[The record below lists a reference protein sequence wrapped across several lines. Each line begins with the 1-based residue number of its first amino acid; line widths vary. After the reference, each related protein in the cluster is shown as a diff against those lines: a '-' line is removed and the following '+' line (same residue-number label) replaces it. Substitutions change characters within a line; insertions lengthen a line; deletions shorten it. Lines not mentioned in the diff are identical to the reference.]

1 MSIIT
6 NIINIEFYLIIMEV
20 INIDY
25 EVVVKYNGDILK
37 LEDELGVDV
46 EILSP
51 TYAIIIADNPSKF
64 DELLNYSEIEY
75 VEKPFILETQDVQS
89 FSSTGIIGFK
99 IRTRLT
105 GKGTIL
111 GIIDSGIDYTLPIF
125 RDASGKSKILYLWD
139 QSIKGT
145 PPEGFKSGSI
155 YTNEDINEAIEGVK
169 DIPISIT
176 ATHGTHVSGIAAS
189 IANDADIIFVRVGNR
204 QTDYYSKSTE
214 FMRAIKFILDKA
226 LELTR
231 PVAINISYGS
241 NEGSHRGIS
250 LFEQYIDD
258 QCLFWKNNIVV
269 AAGNNANKGGHK
281 RIQLTENLEQDVE
294 VVIGE
299 NEMIININIWPDFMD
314 DFSITV
320 ISPSNQSSQ
329 ALSIDN
335 PNLNNTMGNTRV
347 TGVFYPIEP
356 YSLARRVTIRL
367 LSTSIEQG
375 MNSGIWR
382 LRFKPI
388 KIVNG
393 QIDLYLP
400 TSEGI
405 SPDTRFLSPSNILT
419 VTVPGTAT
427 RVITVG
433 SFDSRTDTVSVFS
446 GRGDVSLGIYKPDI
460 LAPGENILSFFPGG
474 TTGVLTGTSM
484 ATPHVTGVCALLM
497 EWGIVQ
503 RNDLFLYSQR
513 SKALLLDNA
522 RRIEGQSYPSN
533 ELGYGFLDMRNVTLK
548 SYKDNEIDNLFR
560 NSKITDKINTRVND
574 TTYSAFLVV
583 REGFFDK
590 LKSMGLEDEFTKLS
604 DNTGILNTFRVYED
618 YLLELLE
625 SEVTVRATNVLS
637 MESMG
642 KPSPGE
648 TGGINANEEIG
659 VNFIKNNPNMDITG
673 RGVLICVADS
683 GIDYLHEDFIYEDG
697 TSKIAYIWDQTKE
710 GRPPKGFNIG
720 TEYTKEDINKAIAS
734 KDDSLTKD
742 ETGSGTLISGICAG
756 LGNVKK
762 EYEGVAP
769 QAELVIVKLKTK
781 EGFTNNAYFYVAR
794 QYALS
799 KAQELKKPIIMN
811 DSVGNI
817 LQAGYISGIVENE
830 LNLIKGY
837 CEVAAMGNEANTRT
851 HVTGKINNGGE
862 SKDVEFEVTKTEPI
876 LQVYI
881 WVDRPDEINAKIISP
896 SGEESKDIS
905 VGYYITVDGE
915 FNFEN
920 TKYFINYIYP
930 TIFSGQQLVQI
941 IFHNMTRGTWKI
953 RLTGLFII
961 SGKYNIY
968 MDNKVFLNEGT
979 NFSSSDP
986 FYTVN
991 FPAIQDYLISVGAYD
1006 LQNNNIWPP
1015 SSRGPNIQNEL
1026 NPNIIAPGVNIIG
1039 PYPNNTYGKL
1049 TGTSAAAA
1057 YVSGACALFY
1067 QYTIVDNKYPK
1078 QGFIPNIKA
1087 FLELGARR
1095 NEGTT
1100 YPNNIG
1106 GYGVLNVRGAFEQFR

>member
-6 NIINIEFYLIIMEV
+6 NIINIEFYLLITEV

-51 TYAIIIADNPSKF
+51 TYAIIIADNPNKF

-75 VEKPFILETQDVQS
+75 VEKPFILETQDAQS
-89 FSSTGIIGFK
+89 FSSTGIISFK
-99 IRTRLT
+99 NRTGLS
-105 GKGTIL
+105 GNGTIL

-145 PPEGFKSGSI
+145 PPEGFKSGSL
-155 YTNEDINEAIEGVK
+155 YTNEDINQAINGEK
-169 DIPISIT
+169 NIPISIT

-189 IANDADIIFVRVGNR
+189 IANNADIIFVRVGNR

-214 FMRAIKFILDKA
+214 FMRAIKFILDKS

-241 NEGSHRGIS
+241 NEGSHRGLS

-281 RIQLTENLEQDVE
+281 RIQLTENLDQDVE
-294 VVIGE
+294 IVIGE
-299 NEMIININIWPDFMD
+299 NEMIININIWPNFMD
-314 DFSITV
+314 EFSITV
-320 ISPSNQSSQ
+320 TNPSNQSSQ
-329 ALSIDN
+329 ALSMDN
-335 PNLNNTMGNTRV
+335 PNLDNTLGNTIV

-367 LSTSIEQG
+367 STMSLEQG
-375 MNSGIWR
+375 INSGIWR

-405 SPDTRFLSPSNILT
+405 SPNTRFLSPSNILT

-460 LAPGENILSFFPGG
+460 LAPGENILSFLPGG
-474 TTGVLTGTSM
+474 TTGALTGTSM

-497 EWGIVQ
+497 EWGIVK

-513 SKALLLDNA
+513 SKALLLDSA

-533 ELGYGFLDMRNVTLK
+533 ELGYGFLDMRNIILR
-548 SYKDNEIDNLFR
+548 SYGSNEIDGLFR
-560 NSKITDKINTRVND
+560 TSKYINDINIRKNN
-574 TTYSAFLVV
+574 TTENVFVII
-583 REGFFDK
+583 REGFLEE
-590 LKSMGLEDEFTKLS
+590 LKGIGLENDFTRLS
-604 DNTGILNTFRVYED
+604 ENTGILNTKNSSED
-618 YLLELLE
+618 VLLELFG
-625 SEVTVRATNVLS
+625 SDVTVRPTNLVS
-637 MESMG
+637 MEPLG
-642 KPSPGE
+642 KSYLGE

-659 VNFIKNNPNMDITG
+659 VNFIKNNPNMDVTG
-673 RGVLICVADS
+673 KGVLICIADS

-697 TSKIAYIWDQTKE
+697 TSKIAYLWDQTKE
-710 GRPPKGFNIG
+710 GNHPKGFYIG
-720 TEYTKEDINKAIAS
+720 TEYTKEDINKAIAAN
-734 KDDSLTKD
+734 DDTLTED

-756 LGNVKK
+756 LGRVKK

-769 QAELVIVKLKTK
+769 QAELVIVKLKIE
-781 EGFTNNAYFYVAR
+781 EGYTNNAYFYIAR
-794 QYALS
+794 QYAIS
-799 KAQELKKPIIMN
+799 KSKELKKPIIMT

-817 LQAGYISGIVENE
+817 LQAGYISGFAETE
-830 LNLIKGY
+830 LNLLKGY
-837 CEVAAMGNEANTRT
+837 CEVGAVGNEANTQT
-851 HVTGKINNGGE
+851 HTTGSINNAGE
-862 SKDVEFEVTKTEPI
+862 SKDVEFEVTKTEPF

-881 WVDRPDEINAKIISP
+881 WVDRPDEINVKIISP
-896 SGEESKDIS
+896 TGEESKDIS
-905 VGYYITVDGE
+905 VGYYISVDGE

-920 TKYFINYIYP
+920 TKYIISYVYP

-941 IFHNMTRGTWKI
+941 IFYNITRGTWKI
-953 RLTGLFII
+953 RLTGAFII

-968 MDNKVFLNEGT
+968 MENKIFLNEGT
-979 NFSSSDP
+979 NFSNPDP

-991 FPAIQDYLISVGAYD
+991 FPAIQDYLVSVGAYD

-1015 SSRGPNIQNEL
+1015 SSRGPNILNEL

-1039 PYPNNTYGKL
+1039 PYPNNTYGRL
-1049 TGTSAAAA
+1049 TGTAASAA

-1078 QGFIPNIKA
+1078 QGFIPNVKA
-1087 FLELGARR
+1087 FLQLGARR
-1095 NEGTT
+1095 NEGTV
-1100 YPNNIG
+1100 YPNDIA
-1106 GYGVLNVRGAFEQFR
+1106 GYGVLNVRGTFEQFR

>member
-1 MSIIT
+1 
-6 NIINIEFYLIIMEV
+6 MEV

-37 LEDELGVDV
+37 LENELGVDV

-51 TYAIIIADNPSKF
+51 TYAIIIADDPNKF

-89 FSSTGIIGFK
+89 FSSTGIISFK
-99 IRTRLT
+99 NRTGLT
-105 GKGTIL
+105 GKGTII

-125 RDASGKSKILYLWD
+125 RDASGGSKILYLWD
-139 QSIKGT
+139 QSIRGT
-145 PPEGFKSGSI
+145 PPEGFKSGNL
-155 YTNEDINEAIEGVK
+155 YTNEDINQAINGEK
-169 DIPISIT
+169 NIPIPIT
-176 ATHGTHVSGIAAS
+176 ASHGTHVSGIAAE
-189 IANDADIIFVRVGNR
+189 IANDADIIFVRVGSR
-204 QTDYYSKSTE
+204 PTDYYSKSTE
-214 FMRAIKFILDKA
+214 FMRAIKFILDRS
-226 LELTR
+226 LELKR
-231 PVAINISYGS
+231 PVAINVSYGS
-241 NEGSHRGIS
+241 NEGSHKGLS

-281 RIQLTENLEQDVE
+281 RIQLTENSDEDVE
-294 VVIGE
+294 IIIGE
-299 NEMIININIWPDFMD
+299 NEMIININIWPNFMD
-314 DFSITV
+314 EFSITV
-320 ISPSNQSSQ
+320 INPSNQSSQ
-329 ALSIDN
+329 ALSMDN

-347 TGVFYPIEP
+347 TGIFYPIEP

-367 LSTSIEQG
+367 FTTSIEQG
-375 MNSGIWR
+375 INSGIWR
-382 LRFKPI
+382 LKFRPI

-433 SFDSRTDTVSVFS
+433 SFDSRTDTVSLFS

-460 LAPGENILSFFPGG
+460 LAPGENILSYLPGG
-474 TTGVLTGTSM
+474 TIGSLTGTSM
-484 ATPHVTGVCALLM
+484 ATPHVTGVCCLLM
-497 EWGIVQ
+497 DWGIVQ

-513 SKALLLDNA
+513 LKALLLDNA
-522 RRIEGQSYPSN
+522 RRIEGQSYPTN
-533 ELGYGFLDMRNVTLK
+533 ELGYGFLYMRNVILK
-548 SYKDNEIDNLFR
+548 SYKDNEIENLFR
-560 NSKITDKINTRVND
+560 TSKNVYDINTKVND
-574 TTYSAFLVV
+574 TSNRTFLTI
-583 REGFFDK
+583 REGFFDE
-590 LKSMGLEDEFTKLS
+590 LKSMGLEYEFTKLS
-604 DNTGILNTFRVYED
+604 ENTGILNTLKVYED
-618 YLLELLE
+618 DLLKLFE
-625 SEVTVRATNVLS
+625 SEVTVRATNVVR
-637 MESMG
+637 MEPMG
-642 KPSPGE
+642 RPSSGE
-648 TGGINANEEIG
+648 SGGINANEEIG
-659 VNFIKNNPNMDITG
+659 VNFIKSNPNMNITG
-673 RGVLICVADS
+673 KGVLICVADS

-697 TSKIAYIWDQTKE
+697 RSKIAYIWDQTKE
-710 GRPPKGFNIG
+710 GNPPKGFYIG

-756 LGNVKK
+756 LGRVKK

-769 QAELVIVKLKTK
+769 QAELVIVKLKIE
-781 EGFTNNAYFYVAR
+781 EGFTNNAYFYIAR

-817 LQAGYISGIVENE
+817 LQTGYTSGIVENE
-830 LNLIKGY
+830 LNLLKGY
-837 CEVAAMGNEANTRT
+837 CEVAAAGNEANTRT
-851 HVTGKINNGGE
+851 HVTGKINNEGE
-862 SKDVEFEVTKTEPI
+862 SKDVEFQVTKTEPI
-876 LQVYI
+876 LQVYL

-905 VGYYITVDGE
+905 VGNYITEDGE

-920 TKYFINYIYP
+920 TKYSISYVYP
-930 TIFSGQQLVQI
+930 TIFSGQQLVRI
-941 IFHNMTRGTWKI
+941 IFHNITRGTWKI

-968 MDNKVFLNEGT
+968 MDNNVFLNEGT
-979 NFSSSDP
+979 NFSNSDP

-991 FPAIQDYLISVGAYD
+991 FPATQDYLISVGAYD
-1006 LQNNNIWPP
+1006 LQNNNIWPQ
-1015 SSRGPNIQNEL
+1015 SSRGTNIQNEL

-1049 TGTSAAAA
+1049 TGTAASAA

-1087 FLELGARR
+1087 FLKLGARR
-1095 NEGTT
+1095 NEGTI

-1106 GYGVLNVRGAFEQFR
+1106 GYGVLNVRGTFEQFRWEVNEKLE

>member
-1 MSIIT
+1 
-6 NIINIEFYLIIMEV
+6 MEV

-64 DELLNYSEIEY
+64 DQLLNYSEIEY
-75 VEKPFILETQDVQS
+75 VEKPFILETQDAQS
-89 FSSTGIIGFK
+89 FSSTGIISFK
-99 IRTRLT
+99 NRTGLS

-125 RDASGKSKILYLWD
+125 KDASGKSKILYLWD

-145 PPEGFKSGSI
+145 PPEGFKSGSL
-155 YTNEDINEAIEGVK
+155 YTNEDINQAIDGQK
-169 DIPISIT
+169 NIPIPIT
-176 ATHGTHVSGIAAS
+176 ATHGTHVSGIAAG

-281 RIQLTENLEQDVE
+281 RIQLTENLDQDVE

-299 NEMIININIWPDFMD
+299 NEMIININIWPNFIDE
-314 DFSITV
+314 FSIIV
-320 ISPSNQSSQ
+320 INPSNQSSQ

-335 PNLNNTMGNTRV
+335 PNLNNTLGNTIV

-356 YSLARRVTIRL
+356 YSLARRVTVR
-367 LSTSIEQG
+367 LSTMSLEQG
-375 MNSGIWR
+375 INSGIWR

-405 SPDTRFLSPSNILT
+405 SPETKFLSPSNILT

-460 LAPGENILSFFPGG
+460 LAPGENILSFLPGG
-474 TTGVLTGTSM
+474 TTGSLTGTSM

-497 EWGIVQ
+497 EWGIVK

-513 SKALLLDNA
+513 TKALLLDSA
-522 RRIEGQSYPSN
+522 RRIEGHTYPSN

-548 SYKDNEIDNLFR
+548 SYKNNEINGLFR
-560 NSKITDKINTRVND
+560 SNKYFNKINIRKNN
-574 TTYSAFLVV
+574 TTDNAFLIVK
-583 REGFFDK
+583 EGFFDE
-590 LKSMGLEDEFTKLS
+590 LKKIGLENDFTKLS
-604 DNTGILNTFRVYED
+604 ENTGIFNIKNSNQDIILKLF
-618 YLLELLE
+618 E
-625 SEVTVRATNVLS
+625 SEVTVRAANLLN
-637 MESMG
+637 MEYFGTSY
-642 KPSPGE
+642 SGE
-648 TGGINANEEIG
+648 SGGINANEEIG
-659 VNFIKNNPNMDITG
+659 INFIKNNPNMDVTG

-697 TSKIAYIWDQTKE
+697 TSKIACIWDQTKE
-710 GRPPKGFNIG
+710 GKPPKGFYIG
-720 TEYTKEDINKAIAS
+720 TEYTKEDINKAIAN

-756 LGNVKK
+756 LGRLKK

-769 QAELVIVKLKTK
+769 QSELVIVKLKTE
-781 EGFTNNAYFYVAR
+781 EGYTNNAYFYIAR
-794 QYALS
+794 QYAIS
-799 KAQELKKPIIMN
+799 KSLELKKPIIMN

-830 LNLIKGY
+830 LNLLRGY
-837 CEVAAMGNEANTRT
+837 CEVAAVGNEANTQIHTSGR
-851 HVTGKINNGGE
+851 INSVGE
-862 SKDVEFEVTKTEPI
+862 SKDVEFEVIKTESF

-881 WVDRPDEINAKIISP
+881 WVDRPDEINVKIISP

-920 TKYFINYIYP
+920 TKYSISYVYP

-941 IFHNMTRGTWKI
+941 IFHNATRGTWKI
-953 RLTGLFII
+953 RLTGAFII

-979 NFSSSDP
+979 NFSNPDP

-991 FPAIQDYLISVGAYD
+991 FPAIQDYLISVGSYD
-1006 LQNNNIWPP
+1006 LQKNNMWPP
-1015 SSRGPNIQNEL
+1015 SSRGPNILNEL
-1026 NPNIIAPGVNIIG
+1026 NPDIIAPGVNIIG
-1039 PYPNNTYGKL
+1039 PYPNNTYGRL
-1049 TGTSAAAA
+1049 TGTAASAA

-1078 QGFIPNIKA
+1078 QGFIPNFKA
-1087 FLELGARR
+1087 FLQLGARR
-1095 NEGTT
+1095 NEGTV
-1100 YPNNIG
+1100 YPNNVG
-1106 GYGVLNVRGAFEQFR
+1106 GYGLLNVRGIFEQFR

>member
-6 NIINIEFYLIIMEV
+6 NIINIEFYLLITEV

-51 TYAIIIADNPSKF
+51 TYAIIIADNPNKF

-75 VEKPFILETQDVQS
+75 VEKPFILETQDAQS
-89 FSSTGIIGFK
+89 FSSTGIISFK
-99 IRTRLT
+99 NRTGLS
-105 GKGTIL
+105 GNGTIL

-145 PPEGFKSGSI
+145 PPEGFKSGSL
-155 YTNEDINEAIEGVK
+155 YTNEDINQAINGEK
-169 DIPISIT
+169 NIPISIT

-214 FMRAIKFILDKA
+214 FMRAIKFILDKS

-241 NEGSHRGIS
+241 NEGSHRGLS

-281 RIQLTENLEQDVE
+281 RIQLTENLDQDVE
-294 VVIGE
+294 IVIGE
-299 NEMIININIWPDFMD
+299 NEMIININIWPNFMD
-314 DFSITV
+314 EFSITV
-320 ISPSNQSSQ
+320 TNPSNQSSQ
-329 ALSIDN
+329 ALSMDN
-335 PNLNNTMGNTRV
+335 PNLNNTLGNTIV

-367 LSTSIEQG
+367 STMSLEQG
-375 MNSGIWR
+375 INSGIWR

-405 SPDTRFLSPSNILT
+405 SPNTRFLSPSNILT

-460 LAPGENILSFFPGG
+460 LAPGENILSFLPGG
-474 TTGVLTGTSM
+474 TTGALTGTSM

-497 EWGIVQ
+497 EWGIVK

-513 SKALLLDNA
+513 SKALLLDSA

-533 ELGYGFLDMRNVTLK
+533 ELGYGFLDMRNIILR
-548 SYKDNEIDNLFR
+548 SYGSNEIDGLFR
-560 NSKITDKINTRVND
+560 TSKYINDINIRKNN
-574 TTYSAFLVV
+574 TTENVFVII
-583 REGFFDK
+583 REGFLEE
-590 LKSMGLEDEFTKLS
+590 LKGIGLENDFTRLS
-604 DNTGILNTFRVYED
+604 ENTGILNTKNSSED
-618 YLLELLE
+618 ALLELFG
-625 SEVTVRATNVLS
+625 SDVTVRPTNLVS
-637 MESMG
+637 MEPLG
-642 KPSPGE
+642 KPYPGE

-659 VNFIKNNPNMDITG
+659 VNFIKNNPNMDVTG
-673 RGVLICVADS
+673 KGVLICIADS

-697 TSKIAYIWDQTKE
+697 TSKIAYLWDQTKE
-710 GRPPKGFNIG
+710 GNHPKGFYIG
-720 TEYTKEDINKAIAS
+720 TEYTKEDINKAIAAN
-734 KDDSLTKD
+734 DDTLTED

-756 LGNVKK
+756 LGRVKK

-769 QAELVIVKLKTK
+769 QAELVIVKLKIE
-781 EGFTNNAYFYVAR
+781 EGYTNNAYFYIAR
-794 QYALS
+794 QYAIS
-799 KAQELKKPIIMN
+799 KSKELKKPIIMT

-817 LQAGYISGIVENE
+817 LQAGYISGFAETE
-830 LNLIKGY
+830 LNLLKGY
-837 CEVAAMGNEANTRT
+837 CEVGAVGNEASTQT
-851 HVTGKINNGGE
+851 HTTGSINNAGE
-862 SKDVEFEVTKTEPI
+862 SKDVEFEVTKTEPF

-881 WVDRPDEINAKIISP
+881 WVDRPDEINVKIISP
-896 SGEESKDIS
+896 TGEESKDIS
-905 VGYYITVDGE
+905 VGYYISVDGE

-920 TKYFINYIYP
+920 TKYIISYVYP

-941 IFHNMTRGTWKI
+941 IFYNITRGTWKI
-953 RLTGLFII
+953 RLTGAFII

-968 MDNKVFLNEGT
+968 MENKIFLNEGT
-979 NFSSSDP
+979 NFSNPDP

-991 FPAIQDYLISVGAYD
+991 FPAIQDYLVSVGAYD

-1015 SSRGPNIQNEL
+1015 SSRGPNILNEL

-1039 PYPNNTYGKL
+1039 PYPNNTYGRL
-1049 TGTSAAAA
+1049 TGTAASAA

-1078 QGFIPNIKA
+1078 QGFIPNVKA
-1087 FLELGARR
+1087 FLQLGARR
-1095 NEGTT
+1095 NEGTV
-1100 YPNNIG
+1100 YPNDIA
-1106 GYGVLNVRGAFEQFR
+1106 GYGVLNVRGTFEQFR

>member
-6 NIINIEFYLIIMEV
+6 NIINIEFYLLITEV

-51 TYAIIIADNPSKF
+51 TYAIIIADNPNKF

-75 VEKPFILETQDVQS
+75 VEKPFILETQDAQS
-89 FSSTGIIGFK
+89 FSSTGIISFK
-99 IRTRLT
+99 NRTGLS
-105 GKGTIL
+105 GNGTIL

-145 PPEGFKSGSI
+145 PPEGFKSGSL
-155 YTNEDINEAIEGVK
+155 YTNEDINQAINGEK
-169 DIPISIT
+169 NIPISIT

-189 IANDADIIFVRVGNR
+189 IANNADIIFVRVGNR

-214 FMRAIKFILDKA
+214 FMRAIKFILDKS

-241 NEGSHRGIS
+241 NEGSHRGLS

-281 RIQLTENLEQDVE
+281 RIQLTENLDQDVE
-294 VVIGE
+294 IVIGE
-299 NEMIININIWPDFMD
+299 NEMIININIWPNFMD
-314 DFSITV
+314 EFSITV
-320 ISPSNQSSQ
+320 TNPSNQSSQ
-329 ALSIDN
+329 ALSMDN
-335 PNLNNTMGNTRV
+335 PNLNNTLGNTIV

-367 LSTSIEQG
+367 STMSLEQG
-375 MNSGIWR
+375 INSGIWR

-405 SPDTRFLSPSNILT
+405 SPNTRFLSPSNILT

-460 LAPGENILSFFPGG
+460 LAPGENILSFLPGG
-474 TTGVLTGTSM
+474 TTGALTGTSM

-497 EWGIVQ
+497 EWGIVK

-513 SKALLLDNA
+513 SKALLLDSA

-533 ELGYGFLDMRNVTLK
+533 ELGYGFLDMRNIILR
-548 SYKDNEIDNLFR
+548 SYGSNEIDGLFR
-560 NSKITDKINTRVND
+560 TSKYINDINIRKNN
-574 TTYSAFLVV
+574 TTENVFVII
-583 REGFFDK
+583 REGFLEE
-590 LKSMGLEDEFTKLS
+590 LKGIGLENDFTRLS
-604 DNTGILNTFRVYED
+604 ENTGILNTKNSSED
-618 YLLELLE
+618 VLLELFG
-625 SEVTVRATNVLS
+625 SDVTVRPTNLVS
-637 MESMG
+637 MEPLG
-642 KPSPGE
+642 KPYLGE

-659 VNFIKNNPNMDITG
+659 VNFIKNNPNMDVTG
-673 RGVLICVADS
+673 KGVLICIADS

-697 TSKIAYIWDQTKE
+697 TSKIAYLWDQTKE
-710 GRPPKGFNIG
+710 GNHPKGFYIG
-720 TEYTKEDINKAIAS
+720 TEYTKEDINKAIAAN
-734 KDDSLTKD
+734 DDTLTED

-756 LGNVKK
+756 LGRVKK

-769 QAELVIVKLKTK
+769 QAELVIVKLKIE
-781 EGFTNNAYFYVAR
+781 EGYTNNAYFYIAR
-794 QYALS
+794 QYAIS
-799 KAQELKKPIIMN
+799 KSKELKKPIIMT

-817 LQAGYISGIVENE
+817 LQAGYISGFAETE
-830 LNLIKGY
+830 LNLLKGY
-837 CEVAAMGNEANTRT
+837 CEVGAVGNEANTQT
-851 HVTGKINNGGE
+851 HTTGSINNAGE
-862 SKDVEFEVTKTEPI
+862 SKDVEFEVTKTEPF

-881 WVDRPDEINAKIISP
+881 WVDRPDEINVKIISP
-896 SGEESKDIS
+896 TGEESKDIS
-905 VGYYITVDGE
+905 VGYYISVDGE

-920 TKYFINYIYP
+920 TKYIISYVYP

-941 IFHNMTRGTWKI
+941 IFYNITRGTWKI
-953 RLTGLFII
+953 RLTGAFII

-968 MDNKVFLNEGT
+968 MENKIFLNEGT
-979 NFSSSDP
+979 NFSNPDP

-991 FPAIQDYLISVGAYD
+991 FPAIQDYLVSVGAYD

-1015 SSRGPNIQNEL
+1015 SSRGPNILNEL

-1039 PYPNNTYGKL
+1039 PYPNNTYGRL
-1049 TGTSAAAA
+1049 TGTAASAA

-1078 QGFIPNIKA
+1078 QGFIPNVKA
-1087 FLELGARR
+1087 FLQLGARR
-1095 NEGTT
+1095 NEGTV
-1100 YPNNIG
+1100 YPNDIA
-1106 GYGVLNVRGAFEQFR
+1106 GYGVLNVRGTFEQFR

>member
-1 MSIIT
+1 
-6 NIINIEFYLIIMEV
+6 MEV

-37 LEDELGVDV
+37 LENELGVDV

-51 TYAIIIADNPSKF
+51 TYAIIIADNPNKF

-75 VEKPFILETQDVQS
+75 VEKPFVLVTQDEQS
-89 FSSTGIIGFK
+89 FSSTGITSFK
-99 IRTRLT
+99 NRTGLT
-105 GKGTIL
+105 GNGTIL
-111 GIIDSGIDYTLPIF
+111 GLIDSGIDYTLPIF
-125 RDASGKSKILYLWD
+125 KDASGKSKILYLWD

-145 PPEGFKSGSI
+145 PPEGFKSGSL
-155 YTNEDINEAIEGVK
+155 YTNEDINQAINGEK
-169 DIPISIT
+169 YIPISIT

-214 FMRAIKFILDKA
+214 FMRAIKFILDKS
-226 LELTR
+226 LELKR

-241 NEGSHRGIS
+241 NEGSHRGLS

-281 RIQLTENLEQDVE
+281 RIQLTENSDQDVE

-299 NEMIININIWPDFMD
+299 NEMIININIWPNFIDE
-314 DFSITV
+314 FSIIVTN
-320 ISPSNQSSQ
+320 PSNQSSQ
-329 ALSIDN
+329 ALSLDN
-335 PNLNNTMGNTRV
+335 PNINNTLGNTRV

-367 LSTSIEQG
+367 TSTSIEQG

-382 LRFKPI
+382 LKFRPI

-405 SPDTRFLSPSNILT
+405 SANTRFLSPSNILT

-433 SFDSRTDTVSVFS
+433 SFDSRTDTVSIFS
-446 GRGDVSLGIYKPDI
+446 GRGDVSLGVYKPDI
-460 LAPGENILSFFPGG
+460 LAPGENILSFLPGG
-474 TTGVLTGTSM
+474 TTGALTGTSM

-497 EWGIVQ
+497 EWGIVK
-503 RNDLFLYSQR
+503 RNDLYLYSQR

-522 RRIEGQSYPSN
+522 RRLEGQSYPSN
-533 ELGYGFLDMRNVTLK
+533 ESGFGFLYMRNIILRSYGGNEIDGLFRTSKNTDGANAREEDTTESAFLTIREGFLDELK
-548 SYKDNEIDNLFR
+548 SI
-560 NSKITDKINTRVND
+560 
-574 TTYSAFLVV
+574 
-583 REGFFDK
+583 
-590 LKSMGLEDEFTKLS
+590 GLENKFTRLS
-604 DNTGILNTFRVYED
+604 ENTGILNAVKGYED
-618 YLLELLE
+618 ALSKLVE
-625 SEVTVRATNVLS
+625 SEVTVRATSVIS
-637 MESMG
+637 MELLG
-642 KPSPGE
+642 KPTPGVS
-648 TGGINANEEIG
+648 GGINANEEIG

-710 GRPPKGFNIG
+710 GNPPKGFYIG
-720 TEYTKEDINKAIAS
+720 TEYTKEDINKAIAA

-756 LGNVKK
+756 LGRVKK

-769 QAELVIVKLKTK
+769 QSELVIVKLKTV
-781 EGFTNNAYFYVAR
+781 EGFTNNAYFYIAR
-794 QYALS
+794 QYALFKS
-799 KAQELKKPIIMN
+799 QELKKPIIMT

-830 LNLIKGY
+830 LNLLKGY
-837 CEVAAMGNEANTRT
+837 CEVGAVGNEANTQT
-851 HVTGKINNGGE
+851 HTTGRINRAGE

-876 LQVYI
+876 LQVYV
-881 WVDRPDEINAKIISP
+881 WVDRPDQINVKLISP

-905 VGYYITVDGE
+905 VGYYITVDGQ
-915 FNFEN
+915 FDFEN
-920 TKYFINYIYP
+920 TKYFISYIYP

-941 IFHNMTRGTWKI
+941 IFHNITRGTWKI

-968 MDNKVFLNEGT
+968 MNNKAFLNEGT
-979 NFSSSDP
+979 NFSNPDP

-1015 SSRGPNIQNEL
+1015 SSRGPNIQNDL

-1039 PYPNNTYGKL
+1039 PYPNNTYGRL
-1049 TGTSAAAA
+1049 TGTAASAA

-1067 QYTIVDNKYPK
+1067 QHTIVDNKYPK

-1087 FLELGARR
+1087 FLQLGARR
-1095 NEGTT
+1095 NEGTV
-1100 YPNNIG
+1100 YPNDIA
-1106 GYGVLNVRGAFEQFR
+1106 GYGLLNVRGTFEQFR

>member
-6 NIINIEFYLIIMEV
+6 NIINIEFYLLITEV

-51 TYAIIIADNPSKF
+51 TYAIIIADNPNKF

-75 VEKPFILETQDVQS
+75 VEKPFILETQDAQS
-89 FSSTGIIGFK
+89 FSSTGIISFK
-99 IRTRLT
+99 NRTGLS
-105 GKGTIL
+105 GNGTVL

-145 PPEGFKSGSI
+145 PPEGFKSGSL
-155 YTNEDINEAIEGVK
+155 YTNEDINQAINGEK
-169 DIPISIT
+169 NIPISIT

-189 IANDADIIFVRVGNR
+189 IANNADIIFVRVGNR

-214 FMRAIKFILDKA
+214 FMRAIKFILDKS

-241 NEGSHRGIS
+241 NEGSHRGLS

-281 RIQLTENLEQDVE
+281 RIQLTENLDQDVE
-294 VVIGE
+294 IVIGE
-299 NEMIININIWPDFMD
+299 NEMIININIWPNFMD
-314 DFSITV
+314 EFSITV
-320 ISPSNQSSQ
+320 TNPSNQSSQ
-329 ALSIDN
+329 ALSMDN
-335 PNLNNTMGNTRV
+335 PNLNNTLGNTIV

-367 LSTSIEQG
+367 STMSLEQG
-375 MNSGIWR
+375 INSGIWR

-405 SPDTRFLSPSNILT
+405 SPNTRFLSPSNILT

-460 LAPGENILSFFPGG
+460 LAPGENILSFLPGG
-474 TTGVLTGTSM
+474 TTGALTGTSM

-497 EWGIVQ
+497 EWGIVK

-513 SKALLLDNA
+513 SKALLLDSA

-533 ELGYGFLDMRNVTLK
+533 ELGYGFLDMRNIILR
-548 SYKDNEIDNLFR
+548 SYGSNEIDGLFR
-560 NSKITDKINTRVND
+560 TSKYINDINIRKNN
-574 TTYSAFLVV
+574 TTENVFVII
-583 REGFFDK
+583 REGFLEE
-590 LKSMGLEDEFTKLS
+590 LKGIGLENDFTRLS
-604 DNTGILNTFRVYED
+604 ENTGILNTKNSSED
-618 YLLELLE
+618 VLLELFG
-625 SEVTVRATNVLS
+625 SDVTVRPTNLVS
-637 MESMG
+637 MEPLG
-642 KPSPGE
+642 KPYLGE

-659 VNFIKNNPNMDITG
+659 VNFIKNNPNMDVTG
-673 RGVLICVADS
+673 KGVLICIADS

-697 TSKIAYIWDQTKE
+697 TSKIAYLWDQTKE
-710 GRPPKGFNIG
+710 GNHPKGFYIG
-720 TEYTKEDINKAIAS
+720 TEYTKEDINKAIAAN
-734 KDDSLTKD
+734 DDTLTED

-756 LGNVKK
+756 LGRVKK

-769 QAELVIVKLKTK
+769 QAELVIVKLKIE
-781 EGFTNNAYFYVAR
+781 EGYTNNAYFYIAR
-794 QYALS
+794 QYAIS
-799 KAQELKKPIIMN
+799 KSKELKKPIIMT

-817 LQAGYISGIVENE
+817 LQAGYISGFAETE
-830 LNLIKGY
+830 LNLLKGY
-837 CEVAAMGNEANTRT
+837 CEVGAVGNEANTQT
-851 HVTGKINNGGE
+851 HTTGSINNAGE
-862 SKDVEFEVTKTEPI
+862 SKDVEFEVTKTEPF

-881 WVDRPDEINAKIISP
+881 WVDRPDEINVKIISP
-896 SGEESKDIS
+896 TGEESKDIS
-905 VGYYITVDGE
+905 VGYYISVDGE

-920 TKYFINYIYP
+920 TKYIISYVYP

-941 IFHNMTRGTWKI
+941 IFYNITRGTWKI
-953 RLTGLFII
+953 RLTGAFII

-968 MDNKVFLNEGT
+968 MENKIFLNEGT
-979 NFSSSDP
+979 NFSNPDP

-991 FPAIQDYLISVGAYD
+991 FPAIQDYLVSVGAYD

-1015 SSRGPNIQNEL
+1015 SSRGPNILNEL

-1039 PYPNNTYGKL
+1039 PYPNNTYGRL
-1049 TGTSAAAA
+1049 TGTAASAA

-1078 QGFIPNIKA
+1078 QGFIPNVKA
-1087 FLELGARR
+1087 FLQLGARR
-1095 NEGTT
+1095 NEGTV
-1100 YPNNIG
+1100 YPNDIA
-1106 GYGVLNVRGAFEQFR
+1106 GYGVLNVRGTFEQFR

>member
-1 MSIIT
+1 M
-6 NIINIEFYLIIMEV
+6 

-99 IRTRLT
+99 LRTRLT

-111 GIIDSGIDYTLPIF
+111 GLIDSGIDYTLPIF

-145 PPEGFKSGSI
+145 PPEGFKSGSL
-155 YTNEDINEAIEGVK
+155 YTNEDINQAINGEK

-176 ATHGTHVSGIAAS
+176 AAHGTHVSGIAAS

-204 QTDYYSKSTE
+204 QTDYYSRSTE

-241 NEGSHRGIS
+241 NEGSHRGLS

-258 QCLFWKNNIVV
+258 KCLFWKNNIVV

-281 RIQLTENLEQDVE
+281 RIQLTENLDQDVE
-294 VVIGE
+294 IVIGE
-299 NEMIININIWPDFMD
+299 DEMIININIWPNFIDE
-314 DFSITV
+314 FSITV
-320 ISPSNQSSQ
+320 TNPSNQSSQ
-329 ALSIDN
+329 ALSMDN
-335 PNLNNTMGNTRV
+335 PNLNNTLGNTIV

-367 LSTSIEQG
+367 STMSLEQG
-375 MNSGIWR
+375 INSGIWR
-382 LRFKPI
+382 LRFSPI

-405 SPDTRFLSPSNILT
+405 SPNTRFLSPSNILT

-433 SFDSRTDTVSVFS
+433 SFDSRTDTVSIFS
-446 GRGDVSLGIYKPDI
+446 GRGDASLGIYKPDI
-460 LAPGENILSFFPGG
+460 LAPGENILSFLPGG
-474 TTGVLTGTSM
+474 TTGALTGTSM

-497 EWGIVQ
+497 EWGIVK

-513 SKALLLDNA
+513 SKALLLDSA

-533 ELGYGFLDMRNVTLK
+533 ELGYGFLDMRNITLR
-548 SYKDNEIDNLFR
+548 SYINNEIDGLFR
-560 NSKITDKINTRVND
+560 TSKNSNDINIRDND
-574 TTYSAFLVV
+574 TNKDVFVIT
-583 REGFFDK
+583 REGFLDE
-590 LKSMGLEDEFTKLS
+590 LKRIGLENDFTRLS
-604 DNTGILNTFRVYED
+604 ENTGILNTKNSSED
-618 YLLELLE
+618 VLLQLFE
-625 SEVTVRATNVLS
+625 SEVTVRSTEVVS
-637 MESMG
+637 MDPLG
-642 KPSPGE
+642 KPYPGE
-648 TGGINANEEIG
+648 TGGVNANEEIG

-673 RGVLICVADS
+673 RGVLICIADS
-683 GIDYLHEDFIYEDG
+683 GIDYLHEDFIYEEG

-710 GRPPKGFNIG
+710 GNPPNGFFIG
-720 TEYTKEDINKAIAS
+720 TEYTKEDINRAIAT
-734 KDDSLTKD
+734 KDDSLTED

-756 LGNVKK
+756 LGRVKK

-769 QAELVIVKLKTK
+769 QAELVIVKLKTE
-781 EGFTNNAYFYVAR
+781 EGFTNNAYFYIAR
-794 QYALS
+794 QYAIS
-799 KAQELKKPIIMN
+799 KSQELKKPIIMT

-817 LQAGYISGIVENE
+817 LQGGYISGIVGTE
-830 LNLIKGY
+830 LNLLKGY
-837 CEVAAMGNEANTRT
+837 CEVGAVGNEANTQT
-851 HVTGKINNGGE
+851 HTTGRINSVGE
-862 SKDVEFEVTKTEPI
+862 SRDVEFEVTKTEPF
-876 LQVYI
+876 LRVYI
-881 WVDRPDEINAKIISP
+881 WVDRPDEINVKIISP
-896 SGEESKDIS
+896 TGEESKDIYVS
-905 VGYYITVDGE
+905 YYIAVDGE

-920 TKYFINYIYP
+920 TKYIISYVYP

-941 IFHNMTRGTWKI
+941 IFYNITRGRWKI
-953 RLTGLFII
+953 RLTGAFII

-979 NFSSSDP
+979 NFSNSDP

-991 FPAIQDYLISVGAYD
+991 FPAIQDYLISVGTYD

-1015 SSRGPNIQNEL
+1015 SSRGPNIQDEL

-1049 TGTSAAAA
+1049 TGTAASAA

-1067 QYTIVDNKYPK
+1067 QYTIVDNKYPR
-1078 QGFIPNIKA
+1078 QGFIPNVKA

-1095 NEGTT
+1095 NEGTI

-1106 GYGVLNVRGAFEQFR
+1106 GYGVLNVKGTFEQFR